1 MCIIHQQQTRRNV
14 AQRHFLV
21 HQLTEPTRQL
31 HALHVKLGPSG
42 FHTVSGGLLHL
53 RNNHPGE
60 QTVQPLLPG
69 KQIGVA
75 PYAHRISS
83 MTAQIVG
90 MGMPYQQSVKQAV
103 VLALTGK
110 QTFVRAMPQQQ
121 NPLQRGYMIQQMF
134 DFGIAPAL
142 VNQTGIRSLIE
153 SRQHR
158 RSPVFRMYHQHNQFI
173 NKERAL
179 PCG

>member
-1 MCIIHQQQTRRNV
+1 MCIIHQQQTCRNV

-21 HQLTEPTRQL
+21 HQLTEPACQL
-31 HALHVKLGPSG
+31 PALHVKLGPG
-42 FHTVSGGLLHL
+42 GLHTVSGGLLHL

-60 QTVQPLLPG
+60 QTVQTLLPG

-103 VLALTGK
+103 VLALTE
-110 QTFVRAMPQQQ
+110 
-121 NPLQRGYMIQQMF
+121 NSPLSEPCPSSR
-134 DFGIAPAL
+134 
-142 VNQTGIRSLIE
+142 IRSREDTWFSRCLI
-153 SRQHR
+153 SALLRLWSIR
-158 RSPVFRMYHQHNQFI
+158 RASVPS
-173 NKERAL
+173 
-179 PCG
+179 